1 MATSTLCRLQG
12 LERTLSPAVN
22 GPTVDPRGSVLP
34 LTNAIQLRRSPWG
47 GLPVLSPAR
56 HLQRS
61 RKSSKKGQLICRAE
75 SGENNAPKQ
84 STLEHIPKAPFYKVE
99 AVIRSWRLQG
109 VTEALLAEGI
119 RGLTV
124 LEVKGFGAQRGS
136 LERQAGSEF
145 LDSAFL
151 QKTKIEIVVVADQ
164 VDPVIDTIIDAAK
177 TEEIGDGKIFV
188 SPVYEVI
195 RVRTGERGVDAERM
209 AGGRSDL
216 LNLGQKD

>member
-1 MATSTLCRLQG
+1 MAASSLCRLQG
-12 LERTLSPAVN
+12 LERSLALAVTERIVN
-22 GPTVDPRGSVLP
+22 HEGSVLP
-34 LTNAIQLRRSPWG
+34 LTNAIHSRRHPWG
-47 GLPVLSPAR
+47 RLPVLPLAPR
-56 HLQRS
+56 LERS
-61 RKSSKKGQLICRAE
+61 RKSSKNGQLVCRAE
-75 SGENNAPKQ
+75 TGENDVAKQ

-124 LEVKGFGAQRGS
+124 LDVRGFGAQRGS

-164 VDPVIDTIIDAAK
+164 VDPVIDTIIDSAK

-216 LNLGQKD
+216 LNLGKKD